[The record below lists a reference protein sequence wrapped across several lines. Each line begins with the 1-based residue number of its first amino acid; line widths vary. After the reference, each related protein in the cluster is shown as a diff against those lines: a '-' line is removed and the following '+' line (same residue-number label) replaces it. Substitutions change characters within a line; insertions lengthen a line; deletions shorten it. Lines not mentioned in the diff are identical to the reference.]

1 MSVKDVRLY
10 VLGRQERMSSML
22 KDCKAGERFEGILLI
37 NEWKE
42 VPFRQKPGSYLT
54 LTCQDRS
61 GTIQGKIWI
70 YDSQVPVW
78 LKDQDVFYVQ
88 GIISEYRRTL
98 DLTIETIRLVPKEE
112 VDLTDLLPSS
122 PVDLE
127 VLERRLDF
135 LIKKIFRPELRIL
148 LEKFFQHPEKG
159 DAYRK
164 APAAIKIHQAY
175 LRGLW
180 EHSLRV
186 AEIAQGIAKLY
197 PGIDYDLVV
206 AGALLHDIGK
216 IREYSYERG
225 IKFTTE
231 GRLLGHIILGI
242 ELLTEEIAGIPDFPD
257 ELRSKLLHI
266 LVSHHGKYE
275 WQSPKRPKLME
286 ALVIHHAD
294 AMDGELWQ
302 FEQARENHPN
312 DEWSPYIPSME
323 RYIYLK

>member
-1 MSVKDVRLY
+1 MNW
-10 VLGRQERMSSML
+10 ML
-22 KDCKAGERFEGILLI
+22 KDCKVGEGFDGILLI

-61 GTIQGKIWI
+61 GTIQGKIWN
-70 YDSQVPVW
+70 YDAKALEY
-78 LKDQDVFYVQ
+78 LKEQDIFFVKGMV
-88 GIISEYRRTL
+88 SEYRGNL
-98 DLTIETIRLVPKEE
+98 DLSIETIRLVPEE
-112 VDLTDLLPSS
+112 DVDLAKLLPSS
-122 PVDLE
+122 PIEAD

-135 LIKKIFRPELRIL
+135 LIKKIFQPELRVL
-148 LEKFFQHPEKG
+148 LEQLFRHPVKG

-164 APAAIKIHQAY
+164 APAAMKIHQAY
-175 LRGLW
+175 IRGLW

-186 AEIAQGIAKLY
+186 AEAAEGIARNY
-197 PGIDYDLVV
+197 PAIDYDLVV

-216 IREYSYERG
+216 IREYSYDRG

-242 ELLTEEIAGIPDFPD
+242 ELLTEEISAIPNFPK

-266 LVSHHGKYE
+266 LTSHHGKYE
-275 WQSPKRPKLME
+275 WQSPKKPKLME
-286 ALVIHHAD
+286 ALVIHYAD
-294 AMDGELWQ
+294 AMDAELWQ
-302 FEQARENHPN
+302 FEQAKVNYPE